1 MSRSDMRLARF
12 GSALLFVCSVVAV
25 GCHHHDDKNA
35 NYIDDQPGG
44 QFGELV
50 AQRASFDMSCSR
62 DQITVQQIGG
72 DSFGATGCGQKA
84 SYNCICMWHS
94 WGTCTKPLCE
104 LDGHSRPAPSAS
116 PSTNAP
122 AVEYS
127 TPAPTPG
134 AKL

>member
-1 MSRSDMRLARF
+1 MRLARLS
-12 GSALLFVCSVVAV
+12 SALFFGCSVVAI

-44 QFGELV
+44 QFGEVV
-50 AQRASFDMSCSR
+50 AQRAVFDLSCSR
-62 DQITVQQIGG
+62 DKLTVQPIGG
-72 DSFGATGCGQKA
+72 DAFGVTGCNQKA

-94 WGTCTKPLCE
+94 WSTCTKPVCE
-104 LDGHSRPAPSAS
+104 LNSHSQAPTSS
-116 PSTNAP
+116 PSNTAP

-127 TPAPTPG
+127 NPTPTPG